1 MRGSECEDEQ
11 HSTDPRPRPW
21 VRVIASLGIFGFLI
35 GLMIGRAFQPDPLWL
50 ERVDV
55 VDETLHLW
63 FNVEPSARD
72 ESAAGVVNLRFK
84 SFGREFKGQITV
96 AGRQANWRF
105 ERQRRDLVLRVVAA
119 RPLLSEWR
127 AEQMDG
133 EWRLVVSL
141 REQ

>member
-1 MRGSECEDEQ
+1 
-11 HSTDPRPRPW
+11 
-21 VRVIASLGIFGFLI
+21 
-35 GLMIGRAFQPDPLWL
+35 MIGRAFQPDPLWL

-63 FNVEPSARD
+63 FNVEPSAHD

-127 AEQMDG
+127 AEQVDG